1 MSIMN
6 NWESFK
12 NPPIQEAIF
21 SVTFSE
27 DFSAE
32 LLEQFMDS
40 DFIKAKF
47 SPKAKQLFKAKA
59 AFEVKDGKFQS
70 INTSEVPNGY
80 RLDSTDNSQTIILKV
95 NQLSYHKIR
104 SYSSWED
111 SIREFSEI
119 WDNIN
124 RYDSH
129 QCNSLGVRF
138 VNVITLPFESI
149 ELSDFFALYPTIPS
163 GIPQTLEGFFMTVT
177 IPKGE
182 MRANIIQTVE
192 SNNSVQSDKIG
203 IILDINITK
212 PIQKKLIVRED
223 FQEMRDYKNELFFNI
238 ITEKTKNIL
247 RNQ

>member
-1 MSIMN
+1 MN

-32 LLEQFMDS
+32 LLEQFINS
-40 DFIKAKF
+40 DFVKAKF

-59 AFEVKDGKFQS
+59 TFEEKNGEFQTKNS
-70 INTSEVPNGY
+70 SKTPNGY
-80 RLDSTDNSQTIILKV
+80 RLDSDDKSRTLILKS

-104 SYSSWED
+104 SYCSWEE
-111 SIREFSEI
+111 SMSEFSEI
-119 WDNIN
+119 WKNISS
-124 RYDSH
+124 DETH
-129 QCNSLGVRF
+129 QCNNLGVRF
-138 VNVITLPFESI
+138 VNVIKLPFESI

-192 SNNSVQSDKIG
+192 SNDSVQNDKIG
-203 IILDINITK
+203 IILDIDITK
-212 PIQKKLIVRED
+212 PIQRKLIIGED

-238 ITEKTKNIL
+238 ITEKTRNIIKN
-247 RNQ
+247 Q